1 MFTLTYYYKLLKLLF
16 HCSLVTLIMFILCLL
31 VYPSPKVFAKDSL
44 PIKVDEV
51 MALNPSKQSPHT
63 EGFIAWTY
71 GRIYQLDT
79 NLNVNNIVEYDGL
92 TISNI
97 IQVHNSLFIHGN
109 SYIKG
114 GKGEIEDSVIEYD
127 FSKRVEKSRWPDS
140 NYYKWSSAS
149 DDKTI
154 FVMLS
159 SGYQKK
165 TRYQNSDGVALSF
178 LAFHLKRATLSL
190 TALSNGGMQIKSAT
204 RISGS

>member
-1 MFTLTYYYKLLKLLF
+1 MNFQLQ
-16 HCSLVTLIMFILCLL
+16 SNLVTLIMFILCLL

-109 SYIKG
+109 S
-114 GKGEIEDSVIEYD
+114 
-127 FSKRVEKSRWPDS
+127 
-140 NYYKWSSAS
+140 
-149 DDKTI
+149 
-154 FVMLS
+154 
-159 SGYQKK
+159 
-165 TRYQNSDGVALSF
+165 
-178 LAFHLKRATLSL
+178 
-190 TALSNGGMQIKSAT
+190 
-204 RISGS
+204 